1 MITALLY
8 VLLLPYRS
16 NWFKIAS
23 NSILHFECKYIT
35 HDSSKCLC
43 TYFRLENWVIMNIL
57 IITLSTE
64 WKLPKRWNAMIYLT
78 LNHTE
83 QKRPFLWRHSR
94 WGNGSGSQ
102 RLENTSG
109 YLSLLRVWILNK
121 SEFNCIKIKPLN
133 QDEGWKTQIF
143 ISFLS
148 MQWKDG
154 SRNMFYTKILKVRI
168 TTF

>member
-1 MITALLY
+1 MFSYYLSGLIGLKLPLIVYFTLSVNISHMIHLNASALISGWKIEWLWISWS
-8 VLLLPYRS
+8 LL
-16 NWFKIAS
+16 
-23 NSILHFECKYIT
+23 
-35 HDSSKCLC
+35 
-43 TYFRLENWVIMNIL
+43 
-57 IITLSTE
+57 LSTE

-121 SEFNCIKIKPLN
+121 SEFNCIKIKPVN